1 MAKIK
6 FKSDIFKSFNKFS
19 FYNFFISFLL
29 SLFFSYIYKYL
40 KIYQLIIIKKIKKD
54 YIKKLVKDVEI
65 FLKKKKKK
73 ATIWL

>member
-6 FKSDIFKSFNKFS
+6 FKSDIFKAFNKFS

-40 KIYQLIIIKKIKKD
+40 KIHQLNIIKKIKKD

-65 FLKKKKKK
+65 FL
-73 ATIWL
+73 